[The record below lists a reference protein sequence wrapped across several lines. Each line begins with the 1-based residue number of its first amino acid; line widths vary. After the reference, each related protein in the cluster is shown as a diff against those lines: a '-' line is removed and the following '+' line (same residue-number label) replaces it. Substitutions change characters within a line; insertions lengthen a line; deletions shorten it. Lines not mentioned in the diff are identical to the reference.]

1 MDYCQLHWG
10 MTNINVVLSDHFSDR
25 QGVSLSPTS
34 WPYQLPAIEEL
45 FFFEGGVDR
54 AMKSETLRC
63 IEAGL
68 GAGTLE
74 VVWHKTK
81 TSTHIVLGL
90 RCRDCG
96 FMVGAEWCSPQKYP
110 QVKQQVNSMQ
120 AAFAYW
126 LGVALPET
134 LSDGPTGL

>member
-1 MDYCQLHWG
+1 MS
-10 MTNINVVLSDHFSDR
+10 NINVALSDYFADH

-34 WPYQLPAIEEL
+34 LPYQLPAIEEL

-110 QVKQQVNSMQ
+110 IVKEKVDALQVSLS
-120 AAFAYW
+120 YW
-126 LGVALPET
+126 LGVDLPES
-134 LSDGPTGL
+134 LNDGPRAN